1 MRNLLFLV
9 FIAINSGIHTSA
21 QTRTLTV
28 VVDNLSNLPQTDVPV
43 AVALPHDIRVRS
55 ANLVP
60 SQNGNGISS
69 LPYQLDDLD
78 DDGLNDEL
86 FFLTDL
92 EGNEKRTFALT
103 LSEQKPT
110 ETFPPRVYADMM
122 LTNKKIKESNKQDLY
137 ISQLTVENGTNAYNM
152 LHHHGAAFES
162 ELVGYR
168 IYFDHRQTVDIYGKY
183 RKGLELRQTQFYPD
197 DEQKALGFGDD
208 VLWVGNTLG
217 LGTLRGWDGEQPVM
231 LNDVAHRS
239 QRLVATGP
247 LRIIIEVKD
256 RQWRVLPDEEPITMS
271 TRYTLCAGHR
281 DCSVDI
287 SFEDTPDEKLFVT
300 GLINVKG
307 SKAYTNQKGLRGC
320 WGTDWP
326 VSAKDSI
333 GHKRETVGLG
343 IRIPKENVVEERPAD
358 KDNYPII
365 VCPKDNRLHYDIV
378 FTSDNESFGYHSADD
393 WFLFLKEWD
402 NQLERSKLVNIS
414 VSPKP

>member
-92 EGNEKRTFALT
+92 EGNEKRSFALT

-343 IRIPKENVVEERPAD
+343 ICIPKENVVEERPAD

-365 VCPKDNRLHYDIV
+365 VCPKDNRLHYDI
-378 FTSDNESFGYHSADD
+378 SWKQKLYPS
-393 WFLFLKEWD
+393 WEW
-402 NQLERSKLVNIS
+402 LVPDAPPTWNATC
-414 VSPKP
+414 VSWMV

>member
-92 EGNEKRTFALT
+92 EGNEKRSFALT

-197 DEQKALGFGDD
+197 NEQKALGFGDD

-365 VCPKDNRLHYDIV
+365 VRPKDNRLHYDIV

>member
-365 VCPKDNRLHYDIV
+365 VRPKDNRLHYDIV

>member
-9 FIAINSGIHTSA
+9 FIAINSFIHASA
-21 QTRTLTV
+21 QTCTLTV

-92 EGNEKRTFALT
+92 EGNEKRSFALT

-168 IYFDHRQTVDIYGKY
+168 IYFDHRQTVDIYGKN

-239 QRLVATGP
+239 QRVVATGP

-365 VCPKDNRLHYDIV
+365 VRPKDNRLHYDIV

>member
-9 FIAINSGIHTSA
+9 FIAINSFIHASA
-21 QTRTLTV
+21 QTCTLTV

-92 EGNEKRTFALT
+92 EGNEKRSFALT

-256 RQWRVLPDEEPITMS
+256 RQWRVLADEEPITMS

-287 SFEDTPDEKLFVT
+287 SFEDTPNEKLFVT

-307 SKAYTNQKGLRGC
+307 SKAFTNQKGLRGC

-333 GHKRETVGLG
+333 GHKHETVGLG

-365 VCPKDNRLHYDIV
+365 VRPKDNRLHYDIV

>member
-60 SQNGNGISS
+60 SQNGNGYSS

-92 EGNEKRTFALT
+92 EGNEKRSFALT

-137 ISQLTVENGTNAYNM
+137 ISQLTVENGTHAYNM

-217 LGTLRGWDGEQPVM
+217 LGTLRGWGGEQPVM

-256 RQWRVLPDEEPITMS
+256 RQWRVLADEEPITMS
-271 TRYTLCAGHR
+271 TATA
-281 DCSVDI
+281 
-287 SFEDTPDEKLFVT
+287 
-300 GLINVKG
+300 
-307 SKAYTNQKGLRGC
+307 Q
-320 WGTDWP
+320 
-326 VSAKDSI
+326 
-333 GHKRETVGLG
+333 
-343 IRIPKENVVEERPAD
+343 
-358 KDNYPII
+358 
-365 VCPKDNRLHYDIV
+365 
-378 FTSDNESFGYHSADD
+378 
-393 WFLFLKEWD
+393 
-402 NQLERSKLVNIS
+402 
-414 VSPKP
+414 

>member
-92 EGNEKRTFALT
+92 EGNEKRSFALT

-217 LGTLRGWDGEQPVM
+217 LGTLRGWDGEQPIM

-239 QRLVATGP
+239 QRVVATGP

-256 RQWRVLPDEEPITMS
+256 RQWRVLPDEEPITMF

-365 VCPKDNRLHYDIV
+365 VRPKDNRLHYDIV

>member
-60 SQNGNGISS
+60 SQNGNGYSS

-92 EGNEKRTFALT
+92 EGNEKRSFALT

-343 IRIPKENVVEERPAD
+343 ICIPKENVVEERPAD

-365 VCPKDNRLHYDIV
+365 VRPKDNRLHYDIV

>member
-9 FIAINSGIHTSA
+9 FIAINSFIHTSA

-55 ANLVP
+55 ANLVS

-92 EGNEKRTFALT
+92 EGNEKRTFVLT

-197 DEQKALGFGDD
+197 NEQKALGFGDD

-217 LGTLRGWDGEQPVM
+217 LGTLRGWDGEKPVM

-365 VCPKDNRLHYDIV
+365 VRPKDNRLHYDIV